1 MSEDI
6 HLDSTYYQFT
16 TKNVYPTSL
25 IQPNYQAF
33 KPDPNGVTSIGG
45 DTVDTQLRI
54 RLKNSF
60 GKKFMIEAQS
70 GSDVFSS
77 VENFTNYFKGL
88 HVRVNNPGQP
98 AGKGGVFYFNLNDPL
113 SKMTIYYRQ
122 DGLDKTYD
130 LLINTDCA
138 DFNHVDITNAGTP
151 VQTVINDTVS
161 GMKEYYCQ
169 AFRSRAVVNMPSI
182 KNLPKNAVIH
192 KAELLLP
199 IQYQTGSK
207 YIPSTEL
214 TISAKVDDAL
224 SGIGVFGL
232 MDFFNKQYVV
242 NVRNFMQAYVSGR
255 FDKTELYISPRFF
268 ITSAERVIFN
278 GPMTINK
285 KKPRLVVTYTEF

>member
-1 MSEDI
+1 
-6 HLDSTYYQFT
+6 
-16 TKNVYPTSL
+16 
-25 IQPNYQAF
+25 
-33 KPDPNGVTSIGG
+33 
-45 DTVDTQLRI
+45 
-54 RLKNSF
+54 
-60 GKKFMIEAQS
+60 
-70 GSDVFSS
+70 
-77 VENFTNYFKGL
+77 
-88 HVRVNNPGQP
+88 
-98 AGKGGVFYFNLNDPL
+98 
-113 SKMTIYYRQ
+113 MTIYYRQ